1 MSVNLFAR
9 DPIFFLNLNLQKSL
23 KNYFYR
29 LQEFLISRK
38 LCNHVK
44 NTLVDSLNGIFYL
57 IKMKYKLK
65 EEFKYESKNFL
76 NELEYVLRN
85 YILVF
90 LKELITRKSCTIAF
104 L

>member
-1 MSVNLFAR
+1 
-9 DPIFFLNLNLQKSL
+9 
-23 KNYFYR
+23 
-29 LQEFLISRK
+29 
-38 LCNHVK
+38 
-44 NTLVDSLNGIFYL
+44 
-57 IKMKYKLK
+57 MKYKLK